1 MFISFSSHT
10 LLTQASPLDE
20 SDDTAQKTNE
30 NSVTWYL
37 LTREKIRRPKTT
49 GQILLNFKSEKC
61 HLFSVNT
68 CISSCCIYCVPDNL
82 HRKRTKTAP
91 PLSPLNLLIPQ
102 SFIVSNLTP
111 LNRPKATGMSLLIL
125 IWNTCHLLFVSLH
138 IAITI
143 ARYIFRSF
151 LTAHLL
157 DIFTRGKANDDAIQQ
172 ELLCSLYHLLY
183 LFKHLLTHKRS
194 SIKCYTICMRLKAT
208 GVVLLIIKIDLRHL
222 FSVSR
227 GITLTILY
235 FQISALR
242 PKRMQTNPRRG
253 KANDDS
259 IQQKLLHSLYHLH
272 SLLGIDKAKITL
284 CK

>member
-1 MFISFSSHT
+1 MEIDVNMFISFSSHT

-111 LNRPKATGMSLLIL
+111 LNRPKATGMSLLRVL
-125 IWNTCHLLFVSLH
+125 VNYGCW
-138 IAITI
+138 TI
-143 ARYIFRSF
+143 GRFFRKTWTSSKM
-151 LTAHLL
+151 L
-157 DIFTRGKANDDAIQQ
+157 DV
-172 ELLCSLYHLLY
+172 H
-183 LFKHLLTHKRS
+183 
-194 SIKCYTICMRLKAT
+194 
-208 GVVLLIIKIDLRHL
+208 V
-222 FSVSR
+222 
-227 GITLTILY
+227 
-235 FQISALR
+235 FQI
-242 PKRMQTNPRRG
+242 
-253 KANDDS
+253 
-259 IQQKLLHSLYHLH
+259 
-272 SLLGIDKAKITL
+272 
-284 CK
+284 C